1 MELYLLRHGI
11 AEDGLP
17 GTSDSDR
24 RLTQE
29 GREKTIAVLNMARRS
44 GVNPS
49 LILSSPYVRANQTA
63 EIAAKELGYKEE
75 IQLLESLVPH
85 GAPQAV
91 WADIRDYADEP
102 SILLAGHEPLMSYL
116 AAYLLNAPSL
126 RVDMKKSA
134 LIRIDFQIASAVPYG
149 VLRWMLVPKLA

>member
-17 GTSDSDR
+17 GTPDSAR

-29 GREKTIAVLNMARRS
+29 GRERVAAVLKLARHS

-49 LILSSPYVRANQTA
+49 LILSSPYVRACQTA
-63 EIAAKELGYKEE
+63 EIAAREFGYKEDVP
-75 IQLLESLVPH
+75 QLKSLVPH
-85 GAPQAV
+85 GSPEAV

-102 SILLAGHEPLMSYL
+102 AIILAGHEPLMSHL

-134 LIRIDFQIASAVPYG
+134 LLRIDFGVVGAVPYG
-149 VLRWMLVPKLA
+149 TLRWMLVPKLA